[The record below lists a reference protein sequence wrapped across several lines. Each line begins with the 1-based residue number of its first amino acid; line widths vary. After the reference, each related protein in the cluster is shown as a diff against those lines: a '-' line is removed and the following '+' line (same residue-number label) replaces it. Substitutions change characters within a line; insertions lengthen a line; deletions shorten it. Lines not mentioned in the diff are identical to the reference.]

1 MARKNEAAKRAR
13 QDAFISEFLLNGRSQ
28 KRAREK
34 LKIGATTVKQ
44 WKKDPEFVSRLNER
58 AEAITG
64 ITEERI
70 KTLVETAMKTVEKA
84 AGDVRDPRTAI
95 KVLETYAPET
105 WDERIRAKIW
115 EQKRLTEGDAPP
127 QTIFRRGAEPE
138 RLRLVTKDDATG
150 TDT

>member
-1 MARKNEAAKRAR
+1 MPKKHVVAKRAR
-13 QDAFISEFLLNGRSQ
+13 QDAFIAELLRNGNSQ
-28 KRAREK
+28 ADAQRKLSICKGTVTLWKR
-34 LKIGATTVKQ
+34 
-44 WKKDPEFVSRLNER
+44 DPEFMARLTER
-58 AEAITG
+58 REAVTG

-70 KTLVETAMKTVEKA
+70 KTLVEKAMKTVEAA

-138 RLRLVTKDDATG
+138 RLRLVEKDDATG
-150 TDT
+150 TDS